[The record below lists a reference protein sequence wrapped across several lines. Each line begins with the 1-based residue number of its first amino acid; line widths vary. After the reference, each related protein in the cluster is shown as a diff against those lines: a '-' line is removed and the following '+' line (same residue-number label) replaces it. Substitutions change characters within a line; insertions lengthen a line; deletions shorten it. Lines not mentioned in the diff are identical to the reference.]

1 MLSAVGQRRN
11 ADQHGIQHT
20 AVEQRTPALQWL
32 PGRSPG
38 QWWWQQMAVE
48 WIAANP
54 QAGGHRGSE
63 PLLAA
68 QNRRRCRGVDSRSQ
82 PLGLGG
88 LLTACSLLL
97 AGGSPELT
105 ATENVPLAAG
115 TGGR

>member
-1 MLSAVGQRRN
+1 MLSAVGQLRN
-11 ADQHGIQHT
+11 ADQRCIQHT
-20 AVEQRTPALQWL
+20 AMEQRTPALQWL

-54 QAGGHRGSE
+54 QAGGHRGGE
-63 PLLAA
+63 TLLAA
-68 QNRRRCRGVDSRSQ
+68 QNRRRCRDVDNRSQ

-105 ATENVPLAAG
+105 ATGNGPAAAG
-115 TGGR
+115 TGGG

>member
-1 MLSAVGQRRN
+1 MISAAGHRRN
-11 ADQHGIQHT
+11 ADQRCIQHT
-20 AVEQRTPALQWL
+20 AMEQRTPALQWQ

-38 QWWWQQMAVE
+38 QWRRQQMVVE
-48 WIAANP
+48 RIAANP
-54 QAGGHRGSE
+54 QADGQRVGKT
-63 PLLAA
+63 LLAT
-68 QNRRRCRGVDSRSQ
+68 QNRRRCRGVDNRSQ

-105 ATENVPLAAG
+105 ATENVPLTTG